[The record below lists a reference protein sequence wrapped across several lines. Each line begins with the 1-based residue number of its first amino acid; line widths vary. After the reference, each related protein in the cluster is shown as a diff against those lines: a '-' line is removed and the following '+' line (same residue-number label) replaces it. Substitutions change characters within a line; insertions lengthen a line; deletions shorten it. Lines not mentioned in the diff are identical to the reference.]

1 MSSTFVFHDPS
12 GRRWARVRR
21 IAGAAGVFGLLAFCV
36 FLLSL
41 FISPQLPNLGL
52 PAVEHLVRFSE
63 VPSVIRG
70 ERAAKN
76 VPFKLQKAVKNV
88 KYVRSAS
95 PVIHPKT
102 AARTGP
108 SQPVV
113 FGYYVNWDPAS
124 IVSLRLNLQHLTHL
138 VPEWLVLQNG
148 KGDLDD
154 QTDPVVARIA
164 SDARLPV
171 LAMVTNFRD
180 GWQAGDLR
188 QVLSSAQ
195 ARENLVDNIY
205 SNLVE
210 HKFAGVNIDLEEL
223 RVADRGRMVAFMRA
237 LSDRLKPAGMLVTQS
252 VPAGDSAYDLREL
265 AALCDF
271 VVPMVYDEHYQ
282 SGSPGPVA
290 SQEWFDGQLGQ
301 LAKLLPPEKTVI
313 GMGGYG
319 YDWMIGGRGSAE
331 VGFGDVVSAA
341 KSNHAAII
349 WDPDMENPVL
359 RYTAGGQQHEVWLLD
374 AVTGL
379 NQINAIEDAGFRGY
393 GLWRL
398 GAEDPGLWTVMKPET
413 WPTAA
418 FDAGQLTPLSAQ
430 QSVIRYGDGEVL
442 RVSETPQEGRRNV
455 WRRPDGDFVERY
467 DQYPSYYV
475 VESSGKPEGKVLS
488 LSFDDGPDP
497 KYTPAVLDIL
507 KARGVPATFFVV
519 GVEAEQSTNLLRR
532 EYEEGHTIG
541 NHTYSHP
548 NIAAVSAERTRLE
561 LAATLRIIE
570 HTTGRSTKLFRPPY
584 NADSEPQTID
594 EVIPILRAQQAGY
607 LSIGE
612 RIDPR
617 DWQPDITPEAILADI
632 MAEKDEGNIILLHD
646 GGGNRS
652 ATVAALPRIID
663 TLRGD
668 GYRFV
673 SIGDLIGKTRD
684 QLMPLPDPNELRW
697 AEIEGQA
704 FGTKSNFKKVVGILF
719 LWAIYLTA
727 LRSLVYGGLA
737 VVQKFKA
744 RRRTFDPAFRPP
756 VSVVIAA
763 YDEEKVIRK
772 TVESVLS
779 NGYADIEVVVI
790 DDGSRDGTLRILQEA
805 FGDDARVTISTQP
818 NAGKAAAL
826 NHAISLAAN
835 EILVAV
841 DADTIFRP
849 GTIAKLVRHFAD
861 PRVGAVSGNARVG
874 NRAKW
879 ITRFQ
884 SIEYVYGFNLDRR
897 ALDVMNA
904 ITVVPGAA
912 GAWRKSLVLAA
923 GGFGNATL
931 AEDTDLT
938 LAIRRLGYR
947 IRYDEEAVAYTEAP
961 EDTRSLARQRFR
973 WSFGTLQA
981 AWKHRDATFDPRC
994 GSLGLV
1000 ALPSIWLFQVLLSVL
1015 SPFADLA
1022 MIIALFAGNWKIVLV
1037 YYGAFF
1043 VLELMTGLLAYGLE
1057 GEPPRDLVWLFFQR
1071 VYYRMLMQWVLLRSV
1086 LYAIRG
1092 GLVGWGK
1099 IERHASVPGV

>member
-1 MSSTFVFHDPS
+1 MITYYRDC
-12 GRRWARVRR
+12 
-21 IAGAAGVFGLLAFCV
+21 L
-36 FLLSL
+36 
-41 FISPQLPNLGL
+41 Q
-52 PAVEHLVRFSE
+52 
-63 VPSVIRG
+63 
-70 ERAAKN
+70 AK
-76 VPFKLQKAVKNV
+76 
-88 KYVRSAS
+88 
-95 PVIHPKT
+95 
-102 AARTGP
+102 
-108 SQPVV
+108 
-113 FGYYVNWDPAS
+113 D
-124 IVSLRLNLQHLTHL
+124 QH
-138 VPEWLVLQNG
+138 
-148 KGDLDD
+148 K
-154 QTDPVVARIA
+154 
-164 SDARLPV
+164 
-171 LAMVTNFRD
+171 
-180 GWQAGDLR
+180 
-188 QVLSSAQ
+188 VLSSPRHRAD
-195 ARENLVDNIY
+195 LVENIY
-205 SNLVE
+205 SNLVD

-223 RVADRGRMVAFMRA
+223 RGADRGRMVAFMRA

-341 KSNHAAII
+341 KSNHAAIV

-612 RIDPR
+612 RIAPR
-617 DWQPDITPEAILADI
+617 DWQPDITPEALLADI
-632 MAEKDEGNIILLHD
+632 QAEKDEGNIILLHD

-805 FGDDARVTISTQP
+805 FGDDAGVTISTQP

-826 NHAISLAAN
+826 NHAISLATN

-874 NRAKW
+874 NRGKW

>member
-41 FISPQLPNLGL
+41 FVSPQLPNLGL

-70 ERAAKN
+70 EKAVKN
-76 VPFKLQKAVKNV
+76 VPFKLQKAVKNL

-102 AARTGP
+102 AAATGP
-108 SQPVV
+108 SQPIV

-124 IVSLRLNLQHLTHL
+124 VVSLRLNLQHLTHL

-148 KGDLDD
+148 KGELDD
-154 QTDPVVARIA
+154 QTDPTVARIA
-164 SDARLPV
+164 SDAKLPV

-180 GWQAGDLR
+180 GWQAADLHS
-188 QVLSSAQ
+188 VLSNAV
-195 ARENLVDNIY
+195 ARAELVENIY
-205 SNLVE
+205 ANLEE
-210 HKFAGVNIDLEEL
+210 HKFAGANIDFEEL
-223 RVADRGRMVAFMRA
+223 RAADRGPMVAFLRA
-237 LSDRLKPAGMLVTQS
+237 LRDRLKPAGMLVTES
-252 VPAGDSAYDLREL
+252 VPVGDSAYDLREI

-282 SGSPGPVA
+282 SGNPGPVA
-290 SQEWFDGQLGQ
+290 SEEWFDRQLQQLG
-301 LAKLLPPEKTVI
+301 KLLPAEKTVI

-331 VGFGDVVSAA
+331 VGFGDVMSAA
-341 KSNHAAII
+341 KSNHASIV
-349 WDPDMENPVL
+349 WDPGTENPVL
-359 RYTAGGQQHEVWLLD
+359 RYTTGGQQHEIWLLD

-379 NQINAIEDAGFRGY
+379 NQINAIEDAGFRGF

-413 WPTAA
+413 WPTAT

-442 RVSETPQEGRRNV
+442 RVSETPQEGRRSV
-455 WRRPDGDFVERY
+455 WRGPDGDFAERY

-475 VESSGKPEGKVLS
+475 VENTGKPLGKSVS

-497 KYTPAVLDIL
+497 KYTPQVLDIL

-519 GVEAEQSTNLLRR
+519 GVEAEQSSYLLRR
-532 EYEEGHTIG
+532 EYAEGHTIG

-548 NIAAVSAERTRLE
+548 NMAAVSAERTRLE

-570 HTTGRSTKLFRPPY
+570 HTTGRSTILFRPPY

-594 EVIPILRAQQAGY
+594 EVVPILRAQEAGY

-617 DWQPDITPEAILADI
+617 DWQTGITVDAILADI
-632 MAEKDEGNIILLHD
+632 LAEKDDGNIILLHD

-652 ATVAALPRIID
+652 ITVEALPRIID
-663 TLRGD
+663 TLRAQ

-684 QLMPLPDPNELRW
+684 QLMPLPDPNERRW

-704 FGTKSNFKKVVGILF
+704 FGTKSNFKKVVGVLF

-737 VVQKFKA
+737 VVQKFRA
-744 RRRTFDPAFRPP
+744 RRRVFDPDFRPP

-763 YDEEKVIRK
+763 YDEEKVIAK
-772 TVESVLS
+772 TVDSVLA
-779 NGYADIEVVVI
+779 NGYPDIEVVVI
-790 DDGSRDGTLRILQEA
+790 DDGSRDGTLRVLQEA
-805 FGDDARVTISTQP
+805 FGGDARVKIATQP

-826 NHAISLAAN
+826 NHAISLARN

-841 DADTIFRP
+841 DADTIFRR
-849 GTIAKLVRHFAD
+849 GTIGKLTRHFAD

-874 NRAKW
+874 NRGKW

-884 SIEYVYGFNLDRR
+884 SIEYIYGFNLDRR
-897 ALDVMNA
+897 ALDLLNA

-912 GAWRKSLVLAA
+912 GAWRKSLVIQA

-981 AWKHRDATFDPRC
+981 AWKHREVTFDPRY
-994 GSLGLV
+994 GSLGIV
-1000 ALPSIWLFQVLLSVL
+1000 ALPSIWLFQVLLSAL

-1022 MIIALFAGNWKIVLV
+1022 MIIALFAGNWRVVLV

-1043 VLELMTGLLAYGLE
+1043 VLELLTGLLAYGLE
-1057 GEPPRDLVWLFFQR
+1057 GEPPRDLVLLFFQR

-1099 IERHASVPGV
+1099 IERRASVQAG

>member
-223 RVADRGRMVAFMRA
+223 RGADRGRMVAFMRA

-341 KSNHAAII
+341 KSNHAAIV

-826 NHAISLAAN
+826 NHAISLATN

-874 NRAKW
+874 NRGKW

>member
-21 IAGAAGVFGLLAFCV
+21 VAGAAGVFGLLAFCV

-52 PAVEHLVRFSE
+52 PAVEHLVRFAE

-70 ERAAKN
+70 EKAVKN
-76 VPFKLQKAVKNV
+76 VPFKLQKAVKNL

-102 AARTGP
+102 AATSGP

-138 VPEWLVLQNG
+138 VPEWLVLQHG
-148 KGDLDD
+148 KGELDD
-154 QTDPVVARIA
+154 QTDPTVARIA
-164 SDARLPV
+164 SDAKLPV

-180 GWQAGDLR
+180 GWQAGDLHS
-188 QVLSSAQ
+188 VLSTAE
-195 ARENLVDNIY
+195 ARAALVENIY
-205 SNLVE
+205 SNLEE
-210 HKFAGVNIDLEEL
+210 HKFAGVNLDFEEL
-223 RVADRGRMVAFMRA
+223 RAADSGRMIAFLRA
-237 LSDRLKPAGMLVTQS
+237 LRDRLAPAGMLVTES
-252 VPAGDSAYDLREL
+252 VAVGDSAYDLREI

-271 VVPMVYDEHYQ
+271 VVPMVYDEHFQ

-290 SQEWFDGQLGQ
+290 SQEWFDRQLGQ
-301 LAKLLPPEKTVI
+301 LSKLLPPEKTVI
-313 GMGGYG
+313 GMGAYG
-319 YDWMIGGRGSAE
+319 YDWMIGGQGSAE
-331 VGFGDVVSAA
+331 VGFGDVMSAA
-341 KSNHAAII
+341 KSNHAPVV
-349 WDPDMENPVL
+349 WDPGTENAVL
-359 RYTAGGQQHEVWLLD
+359 RYTAGGHQHEVWLLD

-379 NQINAIEDAGFRGY
+379 NQINAIDDGGFRGF
-393 GLWRL
+393 GVWRL

-413 WPTAA
+413 WPTAEFNA
-418 FDAGQLTPLSAQ
+418 EQLTPLSAQ

-455 WRRPDGDFVERY
+455 WRDPEGDFAERY
-467 DQYPSYYV
+467 EQYPSYYV
-475 VESSGKPEGKVLS
+475 VENAGKPEGKLVS

-497 KYTPAVLDIL
+497 KYTPEVLDIL
-507 KARGVPATFFVV
+507 KARRVPASFFVV
-519 GVEAEQSTNLLRR
+519 GVEAEQSPDLLRR
-532 EYEEGHTIG
+532 EYAEGHTIG

-548 NIAAVSAERTRLE
+548 NMAVVSAERTRLE

-570 HTTGRSTKLFRPPY
+570 HTTGRSTILFRPPY

-594 EVIPILRAQQAGY
+594 EVIPILRAQEAGY

-617 DWQPDITPEAILADI
+617 DWQPGITVDAILADI
-632 MAEKDEGNIILLHD
+632 LAEKDEGNIILLHD

-652 ATVAALPRIID
+652 ATVQALPRIID
-663 TLRGD
+663 TMRAQ

-684 QLMPLPDPNELRW
+684 QVMPLPPANELRW

-704 FGTKSNFKKVVGILF
+704 FGTKSNFKKVVGVLF

-737 VVQKFKA
+737 VVEKFKA
-744 RRRTFDPAFRPP
+744 RRRVFDPSFRPP

-763 YDEEKVIRK
+763 FDEEKVIVK
-772 TVESVLS
+772 TVESVLA
-779 NGYADIEVVVI
+779 NGYPDLEVVVI
-790 DDGSRDGTLRILQEA
+790 DDGSKDGTLRILEEV
-805 FGDDARVTISTQP
+805 FGAEARVKIATQP

-826 NHAISLAAN
+826 NHAISLASN

-841 DADTIFRP
+841 DADTLLRR
-849 GTIAKLVRHFAD
+849 GTIGKLARHFAD

-874 NRAKW
+874 NRGKW

-884 SIEYVYGFNLDRR
+884 SIEYIYGFNLDRR
-897 ALDVMNA
+897 ALDLLNA

-938 LAIRRLGYR
+938 LEIRRMGYR

-981 AWKHRDATFDPRC
+981 AWKHREVTFDPRY

-1000 ALPSIWLFQVLLSVL
+1000 ALPSIWVFQVLLSVL

-1022 MIIALFAGNWKIVLV
+1022 MIIALFAGNWRVVLV

-1043 VLELMTGLLAYGLE
+1043 VLELLTGLLAYGLE
-1057 GEPPRDLVWLFFQR
+1057 GEPPGDLVLLFFQR
-1071 VYYRMLMQWVLLRSV
+1071 VYYRMLMQWVLFRSV

-1099 IERHASVPGV
+1099 IERHASVQGG